1 MNVKKG
7 EDYLLLIYVCIRIIL
22 LSNIRNG
29 KHGRLRHVF
38 YFYLIAE
45 IAEIA

>member
-7 EDYLLLIYVCIRIIL
+7 EDYLLLIHVCIRIIL

-29 KHGRLRHVF
+29 KPERLRHGF